1 MGYGV
6 VRQSIG
12 DDMNKVMYLGLG
24 YTVLSS
30 IYTLGAS
37 LPNGGRY
44 LGDPTSEN
52 LFSLVTMLLA
62 TVDTTFYMWTIS
74 SLNSIL
80 VTLRARKQTAKLA
93 LYLKFRAILVAT
105 VLCAVFWAIYGAYLV
120 GGDVAERNWNERWTI
135 DASSETIYFVI
146 FVAIAILWAP
156 YRNNQRYVSYVELT
170 RSDGDQDDIDTSSH
184 SPRGKDSGPQYEEDD
199 IMDAE
204 YGGALN
210 DDDGDPFRGTGAL
223 DPAMAIMKKN

>member
-30 IYTLGAS
+30 IYTLVSA
-37 LPNGGRY
+37 LPNRGRY
-44 LGDPTSEN
+44 LGDPTYEN

-62 TVDTTFYMWTIS
+62 TIDTTFYMWTIS

-93 LYLKFRAILVAT
+93 LYLKFRAILVAS
-105 VLCAVFWAIYGAYLV
+105 VACAVFWAIYGAYLV
-120 GGDVAERNWNERWTI
+120 GGDVAERNWDQRWTI

-146 FVAIAILWAP
+146 FLSIAILWAP

-170 RSDGDQDDIDTSSH
+170 RTEGGADDDQAPSS
-184 SPRGKDSGPQYEEDD
+184 PGGREAGPQYEEDD

-204 YGGALN
+204 YGGAL
-210 DDDGDPFRGTGAL
+210 DDDDNMDPFRGTGAL

>member
-12 DDMNKVMYLGLG
+12 EDMSRVMYLGLG

-30 IYTLGAS
+30 IYTLGS
-37 LPNGGRY
+37 STPSGGRY
-44 LGDPTSEN
+44 VGDPTYEN
-52 LFSLVTMLLA
+52 LFSLVVMLLA

-74 SLNSIL
+74 ALNSLIT
-80 VTLRARKQTAKLA
+80 TLRARKQTAKLD
-93 LYLKFRAILVAT
+93 LYLTFRS
-105 VLCAVFWAIYGAYLV
+105 VLIVSVSCAVLWAIYGAYLV
-120 GGDVAERNWNERWTI
+120 GGDVAEKNWGQRWTI
-135 DASSETIYFVI
+135 DAFSETIYFVI

-170 RSDGDQDDIDTSSH
+170 PADQGDEA
-184 SPRGKDSGPQYEEDD
+184 GSGGPPTGEYEEDD
-199 IMDAE
+199 DLDAE
-204 YGGALN
+204 YGGAV
-210 DDDGDPFRGTGAL
+210 DDDLDPFHGSGAL